1 MLYMITGK
9 QSDELPLPNRAGM
22 TSGSED
28 DIQALRRVLPTIK
41 GGQSHP
47 CEGVFRVPVS

>member
-1 MLYMITGK
+1 MITEK
-9 QSDELPLPNRAGM
+9 RSDELPLANCAGM

-47 CEGVFRVPVS
+47 CEGVLRVPVS